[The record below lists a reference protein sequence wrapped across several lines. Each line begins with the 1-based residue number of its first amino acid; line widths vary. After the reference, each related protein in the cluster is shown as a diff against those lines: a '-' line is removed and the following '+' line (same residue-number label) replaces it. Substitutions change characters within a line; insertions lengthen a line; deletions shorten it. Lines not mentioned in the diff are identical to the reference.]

1 MEQTVEHRTDGGNV
15 GEQLAPVLDRTVGSQ
30 QRAASFVAAHDD
42 LQQILGGS
50 LRELAH
56 AEVIDGT
63 PM

>member
-1 MEQTVEHRTDGGNV
+1 MQQAIEYGTNGRDIA
-15 GEQLAPVLDRTVGSQ
+15 EQLAPILDRTVGSQ